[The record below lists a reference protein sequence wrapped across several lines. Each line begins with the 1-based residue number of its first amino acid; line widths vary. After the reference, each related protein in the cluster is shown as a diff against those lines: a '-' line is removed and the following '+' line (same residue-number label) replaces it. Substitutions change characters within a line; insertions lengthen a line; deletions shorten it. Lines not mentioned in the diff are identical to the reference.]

1 MEGMEGMDGLQSGDA
16 SLAFGSFQKNV
27 RQLESVR
34 TFAIDFM
41 RTLSST
47 FCMNECSDAKNEIN
61 EMKTEMSTLV
71 AGLKRS
77 RDEEPKHIPMAV
89 SEAVRQART
98 IIGRNN
104 DIYLQVGISMLWTG
118 DAGDQEKFDTDA
130 VDDSNTLFPSS
141 IKSYGQMQQL
151 SVDATALS
159 LLRGRKE
166 ALEMRQRNLIDE
178 LQHTLFPLLAY
189 LLSIPSLK
197 SYAFA
202 EFEEIRIK
210 IEANVLKREIDSTVT
225 EQLRYTTKLW
235 TEIDSLDTNTA
246 PLYDGIKNLLQ
257 TRLNGAKSSA
267 KFRELMGECV
277 TLIDILLRL
286 LQTEE
291 TQPFGALNM
300 AIVNT
305 CLCDAAA
312 NRTQFTPTT
321 LLAMQLSDALTP
333 AESRLYHAALNV
345 NKDLVEQIESMTLN
359 FEASDGTRPPSLFSP
374 LAKSEASAPMSI
386 DLRPPFSP
394 LKIAEKYSTLTALQM
409 MPVYTCATRQLFCTP
424 SPTQTCND
432 QPFRWYNLPMG
443 SEIERSRMRIEA
455 EDDVWRVWDQA
466 VFQPSKAEERLI
478 ANALPQETIVSNF
491 TPTLRYKVVGSE
503 ILQTSV
509 VNTNQGVYVDYNSFK
524 SLPTTSAQWMPLHD
538 ESVYDKTPDVD
549 VNQFSLSA
557 LSRSACRAAVL
568 GALVVGAEK
577 YAESMLKKPKAN
589 ATEKKAAD
597 GPAQTADAEGEA
609 ALELTSQDTSIKRF
623 VALVKLHQLGPLLYT
638 RTSKDSNQWNQWNT
652 SNYLATLNVESTND
666 STYMQAPLP
675 PLYIDKSIVTSKP
688 GTDETSLFT
697 FKFESYVFNEQDA
710 TRPVGTEAV
719 KVLPLQKLQQESK
732 KEFYITKLWTSIDQ
746 DEFKYESGEQLNP
759 PIIKPMELQ
768 DTTNPLSK
776 QHNFLSS
783 LRTMLQ
789 GRPYN
794 RSIGN
799 ETLDES
805 YADDG
810 RPLLR
815 LFHHTLMANRTL
827 LHQCQRHNES
837 IELFSDMLN
846 RTYDGEDAQRS
857 ARRGNPDNPNNPDES
872 FYQGSAALEA
882 QRQRGVPDAVE
893 RGRRE
898 AVWKDALRELTVSG
912 DRLFVF
918 LKTLAGLLHD
928 DVQNIIKMEDRSME
942 QAQRVRA
949 EQRREALRATMSFSQ
964 RSMDALMGAIFRQS
978 NFRLDVDASQ
988 DGSDQAK
995 NMTGELV
1002 VVSEETVERIRKLAN
1017 DTNNRSFFEVQ
1028 TQLTSF
1034 LEKNKGVSMPL
1045 QSLIQGVRSVI
1056 RTQLTESLEMANRI
1070 DVHDERGAMDFLA
1083 QPRNSLIIRLKNETF
1098 AAIRQAYDALEVEM
1112 IAQGYRLML
1121 GSVTVYACV
1130 EGKSRRLCDQFAALS
1145 AYFMSQS
1152 RLFSSSASVYVSTQ
1166 SASSNAL
1173 MLRVALQKC
1182 VLRAV
1187 EYHRGQY

>member
-1 MEGMEGMDGLQSGDA
+1 MNGLQSGDA
-16 SLAFGSFQKNV
+16 SSAFGSFQKNV

-34 TFAIDFM
+34 AFAIDFM

-47 FCMNECSDAKNEIN
+47 FCMDECSDEKTKMKNA
-61 EMKTEMSTLV
+61 MSTLV
-71 AGLKRS
+71 AGLKRP
-77 RDEEPKHIPMAV
+77 RADEPTHTPMPV

-98 IIGRNN
+98 IIGKNN

-118 DAGDQEKFDTDA
+118 DAGGDEKFDTDA

-166 ALEMRQRNLIDE
+166 ALEMRQRNLKDE
-178 LQHTLFPLLAY
+178 LKHTLFPLLAY

-197 SYAFA
+197 LYAFA
-202 EFEEIRIK
+202 ESEEIRKK
-210 IEANVLKREIDSTVT
+210 IESKALTPEIDSTVT

-235 TEIDSLDTNTA
+235 SDINDSNTKT
-246 PLYDGIKNLLQ
+246 PTLYDGIKKHLE
-257 TRLNGAKSSA
+257 TKLNDANSSA
-267 KFRELMGECV
+267 KFRELMGACV

-291 TQPFGALNM
+291 TQPLGALNM

-321 LLAMQLSDALTP
+321 LLAMQPSDALTP
-333 AESRLYHAALNV
+333 ADSKLYHAALNV
-345 NKDLVEQIESMTLN
+345 NKDLVEQIESMKLN
-359 FEASDGTRPPSLFSP
+359 FKAPDGTLPSSLFSP
-374 LAKSEASAPMSI
+374 LAKSKAAAPVSK

-394 LKIAEKYSTLTALQM
+394 LEIAKNYSTLTALQM

-424 SPTQTCND
+424 SPTQTCDN
-432 QPFRWYNLPMG
+432 QPFRWYSLPMG
-443 SEIERSRMRIEA
+443 SEIERSRMRSEA
-455 EDDVWRVWDQA
+455 EDEVWRVWDQA
-466 VFQPSKAEERLI
+466 VFQPSKAEEKLN

-503 ILQTSV
+503 ILKTSV
-509 VNTNQGVYVDYNSFK
+509 VYENQGVYVDPTSFN
-524 SLPTTSAQWMPLHD
+524 SLPTTFAQWMPLD
-538 ESVYDKTPDVD
+538 GSTSDVD
-549 VNQFSLSA
+549 VNQFSLSP

-568 GALVVGAEK
+568 GALVVGAE
-577 YAESMLKKPKAN
+577 SILK
-589 ATEKKAAD
+589 TSD
-597 GPAQTADAEGEA
+597 A
-609 ALELTSQDTSIKRF
+609 ALDTSIKRF

-638 RTSKDSNQWNQWNT
+638 RNNPNQWNQWNT
-652 SNYLATLNVESTND
+652 SKYLATLNVETETNNE
-666 STYMQAPLP
+666 SIRSYMEAPLP
-675 PLYIDKSIVTSKP
+675 PLYIDNNIVTTEFIGGREKS
-688 GTDETSLFT
+688 T
-697 FKFESYVFNEQDA
+697 FALKSYAFDQDSTES
-710 TRPVGTEAV
+710 VGTEAV
-719 KVLPLQKLQQESK
+719 KVLPLFGNLQKIS
-732 KEFYITKLWTSIDQ
+732 ITKVRTSFDQ
-746 DEFKYESGEQLNP
+746 DKTFQYSSTIPSPLPTINSMKLE
-759 PIIKPMELQ
+759 
-768 DTTNPLSK
+768 DTTNPLTK
-776 QHNFLSS
+776 QHNLLSS

-846 RTYDGEDAQRS
+846 RTYDGEDAQKS
-857 ARRGNPDNPNNPDES
+857 ARRGNPDNPDNPDEG

-882 QRQRGVPDAVE
+882 QRKRGVPDAVE

-1017 DTNNRSFFEVQ
+1017 DTNNRSFFEAQ

-1034 LEKNKGVSMPL
+1034 LEKNKGVSMRL
-1045 QSLIQGVRSVI
+1045 ESLIQGVRSVI
-1056 RTQLTESLEMANRI
+1056 RTQLTESLDMANRI

-1121 GSVTVYACV
+1121 GSVSVYACV
-1130 EGKSRRLCDQFAALS
+1130 EGNSRRLCDQFAALS

-1182 VLRAV
+1182 VMRAV

>member
-1 MEGMEGMDGLQSGDA
+1 MKNRVVGRKQRYITALGRVATLQAVDPNTSNTSATPTMEDMEGINGLQSGDA

-41 RTLSST
+41 RTLSAT
-47 FCMNECSDAKNEIN
+47 FCMNECSDEKN
-61 EMKTEMSTLV
+61 EMKKAMSSIV
-71 AGLKRS
+71 AGLKRP
-77 RDEEPKHIPMAV
+77 RDDEPERKPMPV
-89 SEAVRQART
+89 SEAVRRART
-98 IIGRNN
+98 IIGKNN

-118 DAGDQEKFDTDA
+118 DAGSEEKFDTDA

-166 ALEMRQRNLIDE
+166 ALEMRQRNLKDE

-189 LLSIPSLK
+189 LLSIPSLN

-202 EFEEIRIK
+202 EFEK
-210 IEANVLKREIDSTVT
+210 ISKKIDADYFEKEEIDSTVT
-225 EQLRYTTKLW
+225 EQLRYTTNLW
-235 TEIDSLDTNTA
+235 TEIKPRDTRSP
-246 PLYDGIKNLLQ
+246 PLYDEIKEFLKKQ
-257 TRLNGAKSSA
+257 LNEAKSSA
-267 KFRELMGECV
+267 KFRELMGACV
-277 TLIDILLRL
+277 TLIDILLPL

-305 CLCDAAA
+305 SLCDAAA

-321 LLAMQLSDALTP
+321 LLAMQPFDADKHD
-333 AESRLYHAALNV
+333 AKLYHAALNV
-345 NKDLVEQIESMTLN
+345 NKDLVEQIESMDLN
-359 FEASDGTRPPSLFSP
+359 FKAPKGTLPSSLFSP
-374 LAKSEASAPMSI
+374 LAKSKAEAPVSK

-394 LKIAEKYSTLTALQM
+394 LKIVGNSTLTALQM

-424 SPTQTCND
+424 SPTQTYND

-443 SEIERSRMRIEA
+443 SEIKRSGMRSEA

-466 VFQPSKAEERLI
+466 VFQPTKAEQILI
-478 ANALPQETIVSNF
+478 ANALSQETIVSNF

-503 ILQTSV
+503 ILKTSV
-509 VNTNQGVYVDYNSFK
+509 VSGDRPVYVDSNSNLFK
-524 SLPTTSAQWMPLHD
+524 SLPTTFAQWMPLHD
-538 ESVYDKTPDVD
+538 KSIDGSTSDVD
-549 VNQFSLSA
+549 VNQFSLSP

-568 GALVVGAEK
+568 GALVVGAE
-577 YAESMLKKPKAN
+577 SIL
-589 ATEKKAAD
+589 EKFDAARH
-597 GPAQTADAEGEA
+597 
-609 ALELTSQDTSIKRF
+609 TSIKRF

-638 RTSKDSNQWNQWNT
+638 RNDPNQWNQWNT
-652 SNYLATLNVESTND
+652 SKYLATLNVETND
-666 STYMQAPLP
+666 ESSSYMEAPLP
-675 PLYIDKSIVTSKP
+675 PLYIDESITPKLTFELESYAFARESAGESAGEFV
-688 GTDETSLFT
+688 GTD
-697 FKFESYVFNEQDA
+697 
-710 TRPVGTEAV
+710 AV
-719 KVLPLQKLQQESK
+719 KVLPLKILEKEGKQKMS
-732 KEFYITKLWTSIDQ
+732 ITRVWTSFDQ
-746 DEFKYESGEQLNP
+746 NEEFNYTSKQPSTPSTIESMR
-759 PIIKPMELQ
+759 ME
-768 DTTNPLSK
+768 DTTNSLTN
-776 QHNFLSS
+776 QHNLLSS

-794 RSIGN
+794 RSIAN

-846 RTYDGEDAQRS
+846 RTYDGKDAQKS
-857 ARRGNPDNPNNPDES
+857 ARRVNPDTSDEG

-988 DGSDQAK
+988 DGSDEAR

-1017 DTNNRSFFEVQ
+1017 DTNNRSFFEAQ

-1056 RTQLTESLEMANRI
+1056 RTQLTESLDMANRI

-1098 AAIRQAYDALEVEM
+1098 AAIRQAYDALEMEM

-1182 VLRAV
+1182 VMRAV